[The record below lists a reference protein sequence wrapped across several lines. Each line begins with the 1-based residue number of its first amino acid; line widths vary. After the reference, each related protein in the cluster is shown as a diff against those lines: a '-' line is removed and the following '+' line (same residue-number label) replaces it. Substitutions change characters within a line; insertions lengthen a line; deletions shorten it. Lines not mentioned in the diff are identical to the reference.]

1 MATAAMK
8 NLKTDREDVNRL
20 LHRAI
25 DLDQVT
31 FMKVEAVK
39 LRCPDDLELT
49 MALDSILDEV
59 MANAEVI
66 QELHGRIMPKTH
78 ESITEL
84 LSTESSRGVVGDSAR
99 DRFQMYNQ

>member
-1 MATAAMK
+1 MK
-8 NLKTDREDVNRL
+8 NLKADREDVNRL

-39 LRCPDDLELT
+39 LRCPDDPELT

-66 QELHGRIMPKTH
+66 QELHDRVLPNTH
-78 ESITEL
+78 ESITG
-84 LSTESSRGVVGDSAR
+84 LSSAEPSPGVVRDSAR

>member
-1 MATAAMK
+1 MK
-8 NLKTDREDVNRL
+8 NLKADREDVNRL

-31 FMKVEAVK
+31 FMKVEAIK
-39 LRCPDDLELT
+39 LRRPDDLELT
-49 MALDSILDEV
+49 AALDSILDEV

-66 QELHGRIMPKTH
+66 QELHDRIVPNAR
-78 ESITEL
+78 ESITDL
-84 LSTESSRGVVGDSAR
+84 LSAESPQGVVRDSAR